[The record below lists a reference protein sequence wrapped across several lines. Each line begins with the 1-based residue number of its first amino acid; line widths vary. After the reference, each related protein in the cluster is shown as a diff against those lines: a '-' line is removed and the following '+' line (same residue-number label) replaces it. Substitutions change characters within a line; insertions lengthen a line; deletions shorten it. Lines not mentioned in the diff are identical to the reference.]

1 MSQSLIKG
9 SDSDSKPTRATFVDG
24 SSNLVLGRDE
34 VCGERSNKVGR
45 QLLELVRRHDRF
57 CHSRRSIWSNYVGE
71 DVLGLAFERQGVPR
85 KMIETDEKPRRRR
98 QVRELK
104 LT

>member
-1 MSQSLIKG
+1 
-9 SDSDSKPTRATFVDG
+9 
-24 SSNLVLGRDE
+24 
-34 VCGERSNKVGR
+34 
-45 QLLELVRRHDRF
+45 
-57 CHSRRSIWSNYVGE
+57 
-71 DVLGLAFERQGVPR
+71 LAFERQGVPR